1 MTFDEYNNKIIIKME
16 ATPTEQISTFSHLK
30 KIQSL
35 IKKEFSKKG
44 ISKSI
49 IYSYLKCSNPNQR

>member
-1 MTFDEYNNKIIIKME
+1 ME

-44 ISKSI
+44 ISKFI

>member
-1 MTFDEYNNKIIIKME
+1 ME
-16 ATPTEQISTFSHLK
+16 ATPAEQISTFSHLK
-30 KIQSL
+30 TIQSL

-49 IYSYLKCSNPNQR
+49 I